1 MSGASW
7 VQNKIELFEG
17 ELIVFKRANSPNWY
31 MRVYIQREGKHYQ
44 KSCRTKSQYV
54 AIEFAKAE
62 YRELQSKVAKEEKVF
77 TIDLITA
84 VEEYNKQEFQRERR
98 GMIKNDWVKKK
109 DMYLRN
115 TFIEYMGGDRKVN
128 EISNKDFE
136 LFIDYR
142 LRLCKRKESI
152 RQELVIIKHF
162 YKTLLLKQGYVFK
175 LPEFPE
181 FKIRQKD
188 RARRED
194 TFTLKE
200 YDVLVRYLRE
210 WSKAKN
216 VSQFR
221 NAKKIYGKPENTI
234 KKMNAMEWDME
245 KHRRVII
252 RELILIASN
261 SGLRC
266 PKEILSI
273 TWGDVKLRK
282 QEMEGMYGA
291 NKKTEELVS
300 VIQVDEDQKTGK
312 RVVVCLAGTYFK
324 RLRQY
329 YVDNF
334 DYTPK
339 DNDPVFLEMFGR
351 RKGSVLGTHALYRIW
366 GELMRDAGL
375 DRMKFTLYHLRHFSI
390 TQQILN
396 GVDLLLVAK
405 NMGNSI
411 NTIAKHYEHI
421 DMEKN
426 SRKLI
431 KRRNTRL
438 EMSEEANW

>member
-1 MSGASW
+1 MTGASW

-84 VEEYNKQEFQRERR
+84 AEEYIKQEINRERR

-282 QEMEGMYGA
+282 QEMEGMYGT

-329 YVDNF
+329 YIDNF

>member
-1 MSGASW
+1 MTGATW

-282 QEMEGMYGA
+282 QEMEGMYGT